1 MTPVNETDPHIAFL
15 PGPFLADCCQHSAP
29 IDFET
34 LSKQLQVFYGHLSTV
49 NAHTNLIRLGDNPEE
64 TFWQR
69 HVLDSL
75 TLLPWLNGPEQASSL
90 SCIDLGSGG
99 GFPLIPLM
107 LAMPQHEWYG
117 VDATAKKTAFL
128 SESIQKLMQEVG
140 IDGRCKIVHDRIE
153 SLGQDN
159 TYRERF
165 DRVTARAV
173 APLNVLL
180 EYAIPLLKPNGL
192 LLAMKGLKASE
203 EIEQARNAL
212 WVLNCVVETVQS
224 YPPDSLLAG
233 AVVVVIRKLGPTAKD
248 YPRGVGIPSKSPL

>member
-1 MTPVNETDPHIAFL
+1 MNETELSQTAPKSTS
-15 PGPFLADCCQHSAP
+15 LADLCQQLPHSKALAP
-29 IDFET
+29 IDFDA
-34 LSKQLQVFYGHLSTV
+34 LSQQLQVFYGHLSTV
-49 NAHTNLIRLGDNPEE
+49 NAHTNLIRLGDTPEE

-75 TLLPWLNGPEQASSL
+75 TLLTWLQGPDPNSSL

-107 LAMPQHEWYG
+107 LAMPQHEWVG

-128 SESIQKLMQEVG
+128 SDSIQKLAVEN
-140 IDGRCKIVHDRIE
+140 RCEIVHARVE
-153 SLGQDN
+153 TLGQDN
-159 TYRERF
+159 AYRERF

-192 LLAMKGLKASE
+192 LLAMKGLKATE

-212 WVLNCVVETVQS
+212 SVLNSVVETVQT
-224 YPPDSLLAG
+224 YPNDSPLAG
-233 AVVVVIRKLGPTAKD
+233 AVVVVIRKLGPTQQD